1 MQKPDLLTTPIFPLH
16 FDDVGHIP
24 ASHIIM
30 HALLSDLA
38 NQFVSGAAEPIRF
51 GLVKNEETW
60 REVREARLRIYQEGS
75 PHLLQLVDAHGT
87 DNYDSN
93 AFVFYA
99 RYQQTIVGTIRLNR
113 HPFEVMKFIDI
124 EQLAGFLRP
133 SWQQQYLEV
142 SRLAVETVPG
152 LTGISN
158 ALVVY
163 ASLITA
169 CSTQYKCYLAYSH
182 PKLRDRVFKF
192 QQRKEMLRFRI
203 PERRNIDYVLFKG
216 IFWEDFSALITQH
229 GAPLF
234 DSLRRELS
242 VAGAMS

>member
-1 MQKPDLLTTPIFPLH
+1 MQTPDSLTAAAFPLH
-16 FDDVGHIP
+16 FDDVGHKP

-38 NQFVSGAAEPIRF
+38 NQFVSGADEPICF
-51 GLVKNEETW
+51 GLVETEETW
-60 REVREARLRIYQEGS
+60 QEVREARLKIYRES
-75 PHLLQLVDAHGT
+75 SSHLSKLVDVHGT
-87 DNYDSN
+87 DSYDAN

-99 RYQQTIVGTIRLNR
+99 RYQQAIVGTIRLNR
-113 HPFEVMKFIDI
+113 YPFEVMKFIDT
-124 EQLAGFLRP
+124 ERLTDFLGANWNQR
-133 SWQQQYLEV
+133 YLEI
-142 SRLAVETVPG
+142 SRLAVEPLPG
-152 LTGISN
+152 LTGVSN

-169 CSTQYKCYLAYSH
+169 CSTQYKHYMAYSH

-192 QQRKEMLRFRI
+192 QQHKETLYFKI
-203 PERRNIDYVLFKG
+203 PERRAIDYVLFKG
-216 IFWEDFSALITQH
+216 TFWEDFSALIAQH

-242 VAGAMS
+242 VAGATN